1 MFVWK
6 RATNAL
12 TPLIAEL
19 LFSHDLFDTAGML
32 TVLNLAIGITF
43 IYLLFSFVVSALNE
57 FWLTYLDK
65 RADFLKQGLEQLL
78 QDPEKVRQV
87 LEHGLVDALSRST
100 NGTPSYI
107 DVEAFTA
114 AVLDVVKPADPNRI
128 RNISDFQTAIAALPD
143 SKLKQSLAA
152 ILDSAENDLA
162 SFKKGIAHWYQRS
175 MERVSGWYKRYAQ
188 KWLLG
193 LALGLAVVCN
203 VDTIHVI
210 RVLSSS
216 PQVLAETVTQA
227 VNTVKA
233 ATPQMSASSGSAQP
247 TESAPNP
254 TQDTTQ
260 AMSRLV
266 NNANVALSNLSSL
279 SVPIGWSELQWQ
291 YLRDPGHLVSAFLG
305 WFLTGLAASLGAPF
319 WFDTLQRFVNV
330 RGNGRSPEESDF
342 GTKETT
348 TV

>member
-1 MFVWK
+1 
-6 RATNAL
+6 
-12 TPLIAEL
+12 
-19 LFSHDLFDTAGML
+19 ML

-43 IYLLFSFVVSALNE
+43 IYLLFSFVVSSLNE

-107 DVEAFTA
+107 GVEPFTA
-114 AVLDVVKPADPNRI
+114 AVLDVVKAADPNTVRK
-128 RNISDFQTAIAALPD
+128 ISDFQTAIAALPD
-143 SKLKQSLAA
+143 SKLKQSLTA

-162 SFKKGIAHWYQRS
+162 SFKKGIGDWYERS
-175 MERVSGWYKRYAQ
+175 MDRVSGWYKRYAQ

-203 VDTIHVI
+203 VDTIHII
-210 RVLSSS
+210 RVLSGN
-216 PQVLAETVTQA
+216 PQLLAETVNQA
-227 VNTVKA
+227 VNTAKA
-233 ATPQMSASSGSAQP
+233 AASEANASAAPAPAVEPQPAEDA
-247 TESAPNP
+247 
-254 TQDTTQ
+254 TQ
-260 AMSRLV
+260 AVTRLV
-266 NNANVALSNLSSL
+266 NNANVAMSNLNNLSL
-279 SVPIGWSELQWQ
+279 PIGWSASQWH

-319 WFDTLQRFVNV
+319 WFDTLQRFVTI
-330 RGNGRSPEESDF
+330 RGNGRSPDEKDI
-342 GTKETT
+342 GTKKTS
-348 TV
+348 